1 MNEGPIFKYR
11 QLKTQGHLDADIMQ
25 ELAIEKLQSLHNAIN
40 GYQPHD
46 GNDGWK
52 IRLGLSRRVGRAP
65 QGLYIY
71 GGVGRGKS
79 MLMDLFFAT
88 ANIEKKRRVH
98 FHKFMIEIHQK
109 IHQWRKL
116 QKSRKNKQ
124 TDPLPKIA
132 KDIADG
138 AWLLC
143 FDEFHVTDIADAMIL
158 SRLFAAMFD
167 LGVVVV
173 ATSNWPPDDLYKD
186 GLQRSSFLPFIDLIK
201 KRWDFLHLDSDKDYR
216 LQHLNQLEIYH
227 NPLSDKATAKLN
239 AAFKD
244 LTKGAVVEAKTITV
258 KARDIIFNITARD
271 VLLTNFDAL
280 CRQALGA
287 EDYIAIA
294 QYFHTVILDGIPKMA
309 AEMRNEAKRLML
321 LIDALYEYKV
331 KLIMASDVTIDK
343 IYTHGSHS
351 FEFQRSIS
359 RLMEMQSQDYMKLP
373 HRID

>member
-1 MNEGPIFKYR
+1 MNPKSKYQ
-11 QLKTQGHLDADIMQ
+11 QLISQGYLHADIMQ
-25 ELAIEKLQSLHNAIN
+25 NLTITKLQNLHEEIDGYCLHN
-40 GYQPHD
+40 
-46 GNDGWK
+46 GNRRWK
-52 IRLGLSRRVGRAP
+52 KILGLPQNSSKIP

-88 ANIEKKRRVH
+88 ANVEKKRRVH
-98 FHKFMIEIHQK
+98 FNEFMIEIHQK
-109 IHQWRKL
+109 IHQWRET
-116 QKSRKNKQ
+116 QKNRHDKQ
-124 TDPLPKIA
+124 SDPLPKIA
-132 KDIADG
+132 KDIANS

-143 FDEFHVTDIADAMIL
+143 FDEFHVVDIADAMIL

-173 ATSNWPPDDLYKD
+173 ATSNWSPDDLYKD

-201 KRWDFLHLDSDKDYR
+201 KRWNFLHLDSDTDYR

-227 NPLSDKATAKLN
+227 NPLGDKATAKLD

-244 LTKGAVVEAKTITV
+244 LTKGAMIEEKIITV
-258 KARDIIFNITARD
+258 KSRNIIFEITARD
-271 VLLTNFDAL
+271 VLFTDFDML
-280 CRQALGA
+280 CSQALGA

-294 QYFHTVILDGIPKMA
+294 QYFHTLILDGVPELS
-309 AEMRNEAKRLML
+309 AEMRNEAKRFML
-321 LIDALYEYKV
+321 LIDAIYEYKV
-331 KLIMASDVTIDK
+331 KLIMASDVAINK
-343 IYTHGSHS
+343 IYTNGSHS